1 MEKNGQGYSANDIAE
16 DLKNNIEEI
25 AGDTEL
31 TLDETKPEDFKAED
45 WETLRN
51 ALKEARRTLRDLEEQ
66 IERKGREAEDYDREA
81 DENRYATYWD

>member
-51 ALKEARRTLRDLEEQ
+51 ALKEARRTLRDLEER
-66 IERKGREAEDYDREA
+66 IDRKEREAEDYDREA

>member
-1 MEKNGQGYSANDIAE
+1 MEKNGQSYSANDIAE

-31 TLDETKPEDFKAED
+31 TLDETRPEDFKAEE
-45 WETLRN
+45 WEGLRN
-51 ALKEARRTLRDLEEQ
+51 AIKEARRTLRDLEER

-81 DENRYATYWD
+81 DENRYASYWD

>member
-1 MEKNGQGYSANDIAE
+1 MEKNGRGYDANDIAE

-25 AGDTEL
+25 AGDAEL

-45 WETLRN
+45 WEGLRN
-51 ALKEARRTLRDLEEQ
+51 AIKEARRTLRDLEEQ
-66 IERKGREAEDYDREA
+66 IERKEAEAEDYDPET

>member
-1 MEKNGQGYSANDIAE
+1 MEKNGRGYDADDIAE

-25 AGDTEL
+25 AADTEV

-45 WETLRN
+45 WEVLRN
-51 ALKEARRTLRDLEEQ
+51 AIKEARRTLRDLEEQ
-66 IERKGREAEDYDREA
+66 IERKEIEAEDYNHET